1 MHICIVLCFVN
12 MKLGLLAR
20 SERARHICKVRGI
33 TQAQIAAD
41 LGASQSQVSRILNG
55 QGEKASRLAEE
66 VCLYVERLEGGV
78 TAESVR
84 ENGDLVDALMAT
96 WDGSATHA
104 RALSA
109 VIRSLSALGPIH
121 ATAQPT
127 GQKV

>member
-1 MHICIVLCFVN
+1 MNKSELI
-12 MKLGLLAR
+12 AR
-20 SERARHICKVRGI
+20 TERVRQICKMRGI

-41 LGASQSQVSRILNG
+41 LGASQSQVSRILKG
-55 QGEKASRLAEE
+55 QGVKASRLAEE
-66 VCLYVERLEGGV
+66 VCLYVEKFEGGV

-84 ENGDLVDALMAT
+84 GNDELVNALTVT

-121 ATAQPT
+121 VYASSIGET
-127 GQKV
+127 V

>member
-1 MHICIVLCFVN
+1 MLQSEL
-12 MKLGLLAR
+12 KAR
-20 SERARHICKVRGI
+20 TERARHICKLRGI

-41 LGASQSQVSRILNG
+41 LGASQSQVSRILKG
-55 QGEKASRLAEE
+55 QGLKASRLAEE
-66 VCLYVERLEGGV
+66 VCLYVEKFEGGV

-84 ENGDLVDALMAT
+84 SNDDLVSALTVT

-121 ATAQPT
+121 SKTHT
-127 GQKV
+127 TEEKV